1 MSLRDHI
8 AALTEQST
16 AEQCSVGEAVAIHE
30 GNGRYRVALVESMF
44 ECVVISGN
52 FVAPG
57 TAVLRFPVTGG
68 GDPLQDSFG
77 ALLDALDG
85 ARVEGSSTG
94 VFLIGDVL
102 VEEEVVVD
110 IVSRGRR
117 IFRTPWML
125 RHEDLVALI

>member
-57 TAVLRFPVTGG
+57 TTVLRFPVTGG
-68 GDPLQDSFG
+68 DPLQDAFD

-102 VEEEVVVD
+102 VEEEIVVD

-117 IFRTPWML
+117 IFRTPRML